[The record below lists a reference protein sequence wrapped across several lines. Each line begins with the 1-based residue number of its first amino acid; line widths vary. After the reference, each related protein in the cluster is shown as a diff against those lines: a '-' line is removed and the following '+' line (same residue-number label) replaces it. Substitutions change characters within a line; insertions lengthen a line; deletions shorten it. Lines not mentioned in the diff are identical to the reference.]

1 MERAKPSTVL
11 NGLGRGAG
19 TPGAGTPG
27 RGIPDSAGVVSCV
40 DGRGGMSGTCRLR
53 GGENGIIG
61 RERSGTRGEAG
72 PLPPWLV
79 QKEEAVR
86 NEPSAWQE

>member
-1 MERAKPSTVL
+1 
-11 NGLGRGAG
+11 
-19 TPGAGTPG
+19 
-27 RGIPDSAGVVSCV
+27 
-40 DGRGGMSGTCRLR
+40 MSGTCRLR

-61 RERSGTRGEAG
+61 RERSGTCGEAG

-79 QKEEAVR
+79 QNEEAVR